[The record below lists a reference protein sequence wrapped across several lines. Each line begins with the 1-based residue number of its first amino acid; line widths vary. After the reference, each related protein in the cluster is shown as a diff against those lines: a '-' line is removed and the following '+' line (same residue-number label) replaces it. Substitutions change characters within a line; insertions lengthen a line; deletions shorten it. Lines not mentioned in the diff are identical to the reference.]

1 MSYTVQIKEQIRTFQ
16 ATLGSDA
23 RRDLKCAILR
33 LADEAGDIKALR
45 DNLAGYYRLR
55 VGRYRMVFRYLPG
68 RVVDGVYLDERALV
82 YEIFESEMVR
92 LLGRK

>member
-1 MSYTVQIKEQIRTFQ
+1 
-16 ATLGSDA
+16 
-23 RRDLKCAILR
+23 
-33 LADEAGDIKALR
+33 
-45 DNLAGYYRLR
+45 
-55 VGRYRMVFRYLPG
+55 MVFRYLPG